1 MYNDIDGINARQMR
15 ILRLLDEA
23 PSSILLPQEVASRFG
38 VSERTARNDLQ
49 TLTDMRK
56 LKKVAINKKQTGFIM
71 VR

>member
-23 PSSILLPQEVASRFG
+23 PSSILLPQEVANRFG

-49 TLTDMRK
+49 TLADIGK